1 MHDWYGRYLYF
12 APDELEPLGGAGD
25 PDQREESVPVKAIGI
40 LTTVLAGLVLAGAVV
55 LGVRSLPDV
64 KRYLAMRRM

>member
-1 MHDWYGRYLYF
+1 
-12 APDELEPLGGAGD
+12 
-25 PDQREESVPVKAIGI
+25 VKAIGI
-40 LTTVLAGLVLAGAVV
+40 LTTVLAGLVLAGGVV